1 MGSYDQKIQAK
12 ESTMEWDAQ
21 EDHFTLSQPTERINK
36 TESLGI

>member
-12 ESTMEWDAQ
+12 ESAMEWDAQ
-21 EDHFTLSQPTERINK
+21 DCFSLSQPTERINK